1 MKILVSGFD
10 PFGGRGKFAN
20 LFLSVIML
28 QVLQTGFTILN
39 FSPFIKNLTWGA
51 ALIFVMI
58 VNRLLEYKT
67 SVNCKSSHDNKDNNI
82 SKK

>member
-1 MKILVSGFD
+1 LLQALLVVVLAGFD

-51 ALIFVMI
+51 
-58 VNRLLEYKT
+58 
-67 SVNCKSSHDNKDNNI
+67 
-82 SKK
+82 